1 MPWIRLLISAPPL
14 LLAGLLAVSF
24 VSVRTGQAERK
35 NELAIGVPADPD
47 SLNPILMTTQGAANV
62 TRLVFNGLIRFDEN
76 LEPAPDLAESWE
88 QRQTSIITFPS
99 PDAAANAARMLEI
112 MPARWPA
119 WALTRAAAD
128 GNALRLDLA
137 TPGTKAAREIQAMLD
152 PGGALAR
159 ADRPEITFHLRKD
172 ARWHDG
178 EAFTAQDVE
187 FTWRAIMD
195 AAVASPRRSDFQLI
209 ESLEVVDARTVRVVY
224 RQPHAFALN
233 AWTIGMLPRHLLA
246 DRPAAWWAAN
256 FNRRPVG
263 TGPFRFAE
271 WQTNEQ
277 IVLARNAGYFRG
289 PPHLDRIVFR
299 IIPDRV
305 AMRIAFQ
312 TRQIDLWETEPSAA
326 AKLERDPRFEI
337 LSAPSL
343 GYTFIGWNLRQP
355 TFQDRRV
362 RQALAHA
369 IDADAIIRHVIEGRG
384 RRATGP
390 FTPAMS
396 FFDEGVAPLAFDPDR
411 ARQLLAEAGWR
422 AGPDGV
428 LARDGVRFHIDLVT
442 NNDNPVRKDIAT
454 LAQADLRKIGV
465 EVEVRAYEAAVF
477 IAQVVHTRAFDGLV
491 LSWMLRND
499 PDQYPIWH
507 SSQAG
512 PRQLNI
518 AAYSDP
524 RADALLDAMRT
535 EYDPAALKPLAAE
548 FQRTVF
554 DDQPY
559 AFLYTADTATAM
571 WRGSFRVRRP
581 VDGAWRDEP
590 VRATRAGVQA
600 HLEWFHR

>member
-1 MPWIRLLISAPPL
+1 MAGKVEIGGGYPPVFSLLTSHFPLSPLPGTVPTAMPWTRLLISAPPL
-14 LLAGLLAVSF
+14 LLAGLLTVSF
-24 VSVRTGQAERK
+24 VSVRTGQAQRR
-35 NELAIGVPADPD
+35 NELAVGVPADPD

-62 TRLVFNGLIRFDEN
+62 TRLVFNGLVRFDEN

-88 QRQTSIITFPS
+88 R
-99 PDAAANAARMLEI
+99 
-112 MPARWPA
+112 
-119 WALTRAAAD
+119 
-128 GNALRLDLA
+128 
-137 TPGTKAAREIQAMLD
+137 TPTAIV
-152 PGGALAR
+152 
-159 ADRPEITFHLRKD
+159 FHLRKD
-172 ARWHDG
+172 VRWHDG
-178 EAFTAQDVE
+178 AAFTAADVE

-195 AAVASPRRSDFQLI
+195 GAVASPRRSDFQLV
-209 ESLEVVDARTVRVVY
+209 ESLEVVDAHTVRVVY

-233 AWTIGMLPRHLLA
+233 AWTVGMLPRHLLA
-246 DRPAAWWAAN
+246 GRPAAWWTAH
-256 FNRRPVG
+256 FNRQPVG

-271 WQTNEQ
+271 WRTNEH
-277 IVLARNAGYFRG
+277 IVLAKNTDYFRG

-312 TRQIDLWETEPSAA
+312 TRQIDLWEVEPAAA
-326 AKLERDPRFEI
+326 AKLEGDSRFEV

-355 TFQDRRV
+355 LLQDLRV

-369 IDADAIIRHVIEGRG
+369 IDVDAIIRHVIGGRG

-396 FFDEGVAPLAFDPDR
+396 FFDEGVAPLAFDPER
-411 ARQLLAEAGWR
+411 ARLLLAEAGWR

-428 LARDGVRFHIDLVT
+428 LARDGRRFHLELVT
-442 NNDNPVRKDIAT
+442 NNDNQTRKDIAT
-454 LAQADLRKIGV
+454 LVQADLRKVGV
-465 EVEVRAYEAAVF
+465 EVEVRTFEAAVF
-477 IAQVVHTRAFDGLV
+477 IAQVVHPRAFDGLV

-518 AAYSDP
+518 AGYSNA
-524 RADALLDAMRT
+524 RADALLDVMRM
-535 EYDPAALKPLAAE
+535 EYDPAAVKTLAAE

-554 DDQPY
+554 EDQPY
-559 AFLYTADTATAM
+559 AFLYTADTTTAM
-571 WRGSFRVRRP
+571 RRGTFRVRRP
-581 VDGAWRDEP
+581 TDGGWLDEP

-600 HLEWFHR
+600 HLEWFQR

>member
-1 MPWIRLLISAPPL
+1 MPWTRILISAPPL

-24 VSVRTGQAERK
+24 VSVRTGQAQRK

-88 QRQTSIITFPS
+88 QRQISTIAFPS
-99 PDAAANAARMLEI
+99 PDAAAAAARMLEDNA
-112 MPARWPA
+112 ARWPG

-128 GNALRLDLA
+128 GDALHLHLDR
-137 TPGTKAAREIQAMLD
+137 PGMKAVREIQAAVY
-152 PGGALAR
+152 PGGALVR
-159 ADRPEITFHLRKD
+159 ADRSEIVFHLRKD

-178 EAFTAQDVE
+178 AAFTAADVE

-195 AAVASPRRSDFQLI
+195 GAVASPRRSDFQHV
-209 ESLEVVDARTVRVVY
+209 ESMEVVDAHTVRVVY

-233 AWTIGMLPRHLLA
+233 AWTIGILPRHLLA
-246 DRPAAWWAAN
+246 DRPAAWWTAN
-256 FNRRPVG
+256 FNRQPVG

-271 WQTNEQ
+271 WKTNEH
-277 IVLARNAGYFRG
+277 IALARNAHYFRG
-289 PPHLDRIVFR
+289 SPHLDRIVFR

-312 TRQIDLWETEPSAA
+312 TRQIDMWEVEPSAA
-326 AKLERDPRFEI
+326 AKLERDPRVEVF
-337 LSAPSL
+337 SAPSL

-355 TFQDRRV
+355 TLQDLRV
-362 RQALAHA
+362 RRALAHA
-369 IDADAIIRHVIEGRG
+369 IDVDAIIRYAIEGRG

-390 FTPAMS
+390 FTPAMW
-396 FFDEGVAPLAFDPDR
+396 FHDGAVAPLAFDPDR

-428 LARDGVRFHIDLVT
+428 LARDGRRFHLELVT
-442 NNDNPVRKDIAT
+442 NNDNQTRKDIAT
-454 LAQADLRKIGV
+454 LVQADLRKIGV
-465 EVEVRAYEAAVF
+465 EVEVRAFEAAVF

-518 AAYSDP
+518 AGYSNP

-535 EYDPAALKPLAAE
+535 EYDPAAIKTLAAE

-554 DDQPY
+554 EDQPY
-559 AFLYTADTATAM
+559 AFLYVADISTAM
-571 WRGSFRVRRP
+571 WRGSFRVKRP
-581 VDGAWRDEP
+581 ADGGWREEP
-590 VRATRAGVQA
+590 VRATRAGVP